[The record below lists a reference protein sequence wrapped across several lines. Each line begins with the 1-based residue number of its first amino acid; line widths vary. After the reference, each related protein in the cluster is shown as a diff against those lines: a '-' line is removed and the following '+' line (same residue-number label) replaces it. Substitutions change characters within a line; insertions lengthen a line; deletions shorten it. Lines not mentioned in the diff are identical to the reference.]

1 MIKTITAAPV
11 ERDAHGFWTHPDY
24 FVPANGNEFGVEGEF
39 DAWKAL
45 NRVVGTLD
53 WMDCDENAE
62 ELQAAYDAGDCDL
75 SMWQPKPPA
84 GDGWFMASIH
94 DTEDGPV
101 CYWLRPI
108 ECDPKALAI
117 HFDNCYAEAFKTEH
131 LVAERDA
138 ALNTCSLIAEALGI
152 TGAVAGDTIAK
163 VYQLVGENA
172 VLTDKAASELSNAW
186 LLHKY
191 WVGIQ
196 AALMHMHVGR
206 INEATEWL
214 VGTVSGPGFE
224 APNLKLT
231 DEIEDWAEIQQKDT
245 ISHAQ
250 ALEIIKA
257 EMSASTQA
265 ISEIKT
271 QSRIESTY
279 FTANRLL
286 AAFEHGFIDKPEKEV
301 ADMALMILESAKY
314 MPSAQPEEF
323 TKTYSDQVL
332 ASIAAS
338 LREGRKG

>member
-1 MIKTITAAPV
+1 MQRKYFNACVLLPDDKGKIMNTI
-11 ERDAHGFWTHPDY
+11 EMHGLITGKC
-24 FVPANGNEFGVEGEF
+24 V
-39 DAWKAL
+39 
-45 NRVVGTLD
+45 
-53 WMDCDENAE
+53 
-62 ELQAAYDAGDCDL
+62 AGDMKVNE
-75 SMWQPKPPA
+75 S
-84 GDGWFMASIH
+84 
-94 DTEDGPV
+94 
-101 CYWLRPI
+101 
-108 ECDPKALAI
+108 
-117 HFDNCYAEAFKTEH
+117 
-131 LVAERDA
+131 VAEYLVRKIANIEDQRNA
-138 ALNTCSLIAEALGI
+138 ALNTCTLIGEALGI
-152 TGAVAGDTIAK
+152 KGAVAGDTIAK
-163 VYQLVGENA
+163 VHQLVGENA

-214 VGTVSGPGFE
+214 IGTVSGPGIE

-286 AAFEHGFIDKPEKEV
+286 AAFEHGFIDKQEKEV
-301 ADMALMILESAKY
+301 ADIALMILESAKY

-332 ASIAAS
+332 ARIAAS
-338 LREGRKG
+338 LRDKHEIKS

>member
-1 MIKTITAAPV
+1 MRGKYFNACVLLPDDKGKIMNTI
-11 ERDAHGFWTHPDY
+11 EMHGLITGKC
-24 FVPANGNEFGVEGEF
+24 V
-39 DAWKAL
+39 
-45 NRVVGTLD
+45 
-53 WMDCDENAE
+53 
-62 ELQAAYDAGDCDL
+62 AGDMKVNE
-75 SMWQPKPPA
+75 S
-84 GDGWFMASIH
+84 
-94 DTEDGPV
+94 
-101 CYWLRPI
+101 
-108 ECDPKALAI
+108 
-117 HFDNCYAEAFKTEH
+117 
-131 LVAERDA
+131 VAEYLVRKIANIEDQRNA
-138 ALNTCSLIAEALGI
+138 ALNTCTLIGEALGI
-152 TGAVAGDTIAK
+152 KGAVAGDTIAK
-163 VYQLVGENA
+163 VHQLVGENA
-172 VLTDKAASELSNAW
+172 ELTDKAASELSNAW

-196 AALMHMHVGR
+196 AALMHMRVGR

-214 VGTVSGPGFE
+214 IGTVSGPGIE

-250 ALEIIKA
+250 AVEIIKA

-301 ADMALMILESAKY
+301 ADIALMILESAKY

-338 LREGRKG
+338 LSGEQNG